1 MKNRFSVHSLTS
13 TQGGAIYK
21 NKTDTMVFLYGLDIL
36 YAKFVIIYI
45 ILVNNSEFNNIK
57 FKVVLIKYCHIII
70 YIKINYYLHY
80 I

>member
-1 MKNRFSVHSLTS
+1 
-13 TQGGAIYK
+13 
-21 NKTDTMVFLYGLDIL
+21 MVFLYGLDIL